1 MVKDTQSPLAMLRTL
16 RFMTQKDLAEAI
28 GVSETTIRNWEKGR
42 ATPQLTPKQTK
53 ALCKAL
59 NITLEEL
66 PDNFGPQHVSFD
78 TPVLE

>member
-16 RFMTQKDLAEAI
+16 RFMTQNDLAEAI

-53 ALCKAL
+53 ALCNAL
-59 NITLEEL
+59 HITLEQL
-66 PDNFGPQHVSFD
+66 PDNFDPQHVSFD